1 MKVCVLSSGSKGNST
16 LVITDKV
23 KILIDLGTTTSY
35 VEAALNNLNVDVKEI
50 SHILI
55 THSHADHIKGLKVFI
70 KRYNPVI
77 LVTEDM
83 KNVLEK
89 ELGNFR
95 YEYYEDKK
103 AIIGDLTV
111 NVIKTSHDAE
121 ESIGFVLTNN
131 NSSMVYITDTG
142 YINQK
147 YFKILSNNNLYV
159 LESNHDI
166 KMLMDG
172 PYPYYLQQRVRG
184 DKGHLS
190 NKQASDYLCKFIGDN
205 TKKIVFAHISEHN
218 NSYEKVIET
227 FNEELSKNDMKFD
240 DVLIAKQNEATEVIE
255 VW

>member
-35 VEAALNNLNVDVKEI
+35 VEAELNNLNIDVKEI
-50 SHILI
+50 SYILI
-55 THSHADHIKGLKVFI
+55 THSHVDHIKGLKVFI

-172 PYPYYLQQRVRG
+172 PYPYYLKQRVQG

-205 TKKIVFAHISEHN
+205 TRKIVFAHISEHN

-240 DVLIAKQNEATEVIE
+240 DVLIAKQNEATEVKE
-255 VW
+255 V

>member
-35 VEAALNNLNVDVKEI
+35 VEASLNNLNVDVKEI

-55 THSHADHIKGLKVFI
+55 THSHVDHIKGLKVFI

-205 TKKIVFAHISEHN
+205 TRKIVFAHISEHN

-255 VW
+255 V

>member
-35 VEAALNNLNVDVKEI
+35 VENALNNLNVDVKEI

-55 THSHADHIKGLKVFI
+55 THSHVDHIKGLKVFI

-121 ESIGFVLTNN
+121 ESIGFVLINN

-172 PYPYYLQQRVRG
+172 PYPYYLKQRVQG

-205 TKKIVFAHISEHN
+205 TRKIVFAHISEHN

-240 DVLIAKQNEATEVIE
+240 DVLIAKQNEVTEVIE
-255 VW
+255 V

>member
-55 THSHADHIKGLKVFI
+55 THSHVDHIKGLKVFI

-83 KNVLEK
+83 KNILEK

-121 ESIGFVLTNN
+121 ESIGFVLINN

-205 TKKIVFAHISEHN
+205 TRKIVFAHISEHN

-240 DVLIAKQNEATEVIE
+240 DVLIAKQNEVTEVIE
-255 VW
+255 V

>member
-121 ESIGFVLTNN
+121 ESIGFVLINN

-205 TKKIVFAHISEHN
+205 TRKIVFAHISEHN

-255 VW
+255 V

>member
-35 VEAALNNLNVDVKEI
+35 VEAALNNLNVDAKEI

-55 THSHADHIKGLKVFI
+55 THSHVDHIKGLKVFI

-172 PYPYYLQQRVRG
+172 PYPYYLKQRVRG

-205 TKKIVFAHISEHN
+205 TRKIVFAHISEHN

-240 DVLIAKQNEATEVIE
+240 NVLIAKQNEATEVIE
-255 VW
+255 V

>member
-35 VEAALNNLNVDVKEI
+35 VEATLNNLNVNVKEI

-55 THSHADHIKGLKVFI
+55 THSHVDHIKGLKVFI

-205 TKKIVFAHISEHN
+205 TRKIVFAHISEHN

-255 VW
+255 V

>member
-35 VEAALNNLNVDVKEI
+35 VEAALNNLNVDAKEI

-55 THSHADHIKGLKVFI
+55 THSHVDHIKGLKVFI

-111 NVIKTSHDAE
+111 NLIKTSHDAE

-172 PYPYYLQQRVRG
+172 PYPYYLKQRVQG

-205 TKKIVFAHISEHN
+205 TRKIVFAHISEHN

-255 VW
+255 V

>member
-35 VEAALNNLNVDVKEI
+35 VENALNNLNVDVKEI

-55 THSHADHIKGLKVFI
+55 THSHVDHIKGLKVFI

-121 ESIGFVLTNN
+121 ESIGFVLINN

-205 TKKIVFAHISEHN
+205 TRKIVFAHISEHN

-255 VW
+255 V

>member
-55 THSHADHIKGLKVFI
+55 THSHVDHIKGLKVFI

-83 KNVLEK
+83 KKVLEK

-255 VW
+255 V

>member
-55 THSHADHIKGLKVFI
+55 THSHVDHIKGLKVFI

-172 PYPYYLQQRVRG
+172 PYPYYLKQRVRG

-205 TKKIVFAHISEHN
+205 TRKIVFAHISEHN

-255 VW
+255 V

>member
-55 THSHADHIKGLKVFI
+55 THSHVDHIKGLKVFI

-83 KNVLEK
+83 KKVLEK

-172 PYPYYLQQRVRG
+172 PYPYYLKQRVQG

-205 TKKIVFAHISEHN
+205 TRKIVFAHISEHN

-227 FNEELSKNDMKFD
+227 FNEDMKFD

-255 VW
+255 V

>member
-55 THSHADHIKGLKVFI
+55 THSHVDHIKGLKVFI

-205 TKKIVFAHISEHN
+205 TRKIVFAHISEHN

-240 DVLIAKQNEATEVIE
+240 DVLIAKQNETTEVIE
-255 VW
+255 V

>member
-103 AIIGDLTV
+103 ALIGDLTV

-205 TKKIVFAHISEHN
+205 TRKIVFAHISEHN

-255 VW
+255 V

>member
-35 VEAALNNLNVDVKEI
+35 VEASLNNLNVDVKEI

-205 TKKIVFAHISEHN
+205 TRKIVFAHISEHN

-255 VW
+255 V

>member
-205 TKKIVFAHISEHN
+205 TRKIVFAHISEHN

-227 FNEELSKNDMKFD
+227 FNEELSKM
-240 DVLIAKQNEATEVIE
+240 I
-255 VW
+255 

>member
-55 THSHADHIKGLKVFI
+55 THSHVDHIKGLKVFI

-95 YEYYEDKK
+95 YKYYEDKK
-103 AIIGDLTV
+103 AIIDDLIV

-142 YINQK
+142 YINKK

-205 TKKIVFAHISEHN
+205 TRKIVFAHISEHN

-240 DVLIAKQNEATEVIE
+240 DVLIAKQNEVTEVIE
-255 VW
+255 V

>member
-35 VEAALNNLNVDVKEI
+35 LEVALNNLNVDVKEI

-55 THSHADHIKGLKVFI
+55 THSHVDHIKGLKVFI

-172 PYPYYLQQRVRG
+172 PYPYYLKQRVQG

-205 TKKIVFAHISEHN
+205 TRKIVFAHISEHN

-255 VW
+255 V

>member
-55 THSHADHIKGLKVFI
+55 THSHVDHIKGLKVFI

-172 PYPYYLQQRVRG
+172 PYPYYLKQRVQG

-205 TKKIVFAHISEHN
+205 TRKIVFAHISEHN

-240 DVLIAKQNEATEVIE
+240 DVLIATQNEATEVIE
-255 VW
+255 V

>member
-35 VEAALNNLNVDVKEI
+35 VEATLNNLNVDVKEI

-55 THSHADHIKGLKVFI
+55 THSHVDHIKGLKVFI

-83 KNVLEK
+83 KKVLEK

-205 TKKIVFAHISEHN
+205 TRKIVFAHISEHN

-255 VW
+255 L

>member
-35 VEAALNNLNVDVKEI
+35 VENALNNLNVDVKEI

-89 ELGNFR
+89 ELGSFR

-103 AIIGDLTV
+103 AIIDDLIV

-142 YINQK
+142 YINKK

-190 NKQASDYLCKFIGDN
+190 NKQASDYLCKFIGNN
-205 TKKIVFAHISEHN
+205 TKKSFLRILVNTIIH
-218 NSYEKVIET
+218 
-227 FNEELSKNDMKFD
+227 MK
-240 DVLIAKQNEATEVIE
+240 K
-255 VW
+255 

>member
-55 THSHADHIKGLKVFI
+55 THSHVDHIKGLKVFI

-103 AIIGDLTV
+103 AIISDLTV

-205 TKKIVFAHISEHN
+205 TRKIVFAHISEHN

-255 VW
+255 V

>member
-35 VEAALNNLNVDVKEI
+35 VENALNNLNVDVKEI

-83 KNVLEK
+83 KNILEK

-103 AIIGDLTV
+103 AIIDDLTV

-205 TKKIVFAHISEHN
+205 TRKIVFVHISEHN

-255 VW
+255 V

>member
-55 THSHADHIKGLKVFI
+55 THSHVDHIKGLKVFI

-205 TKKIVFAHISEHN
+205 TRKIVFAHISEHN
-218 NSYEKVIET
+218 NSCEKVIET

-255 VW
+255 V

>member
-55 THSHADHIKGLKVFI
+55 THSHVDHIKGLKVFI

-172 PYPYYLQQRVRG
+172 HYPYYLQQRVRG

-205 TKKIVFAHISEHN
+205 TRKIVFAHISEHN

-255 VW
+255 V